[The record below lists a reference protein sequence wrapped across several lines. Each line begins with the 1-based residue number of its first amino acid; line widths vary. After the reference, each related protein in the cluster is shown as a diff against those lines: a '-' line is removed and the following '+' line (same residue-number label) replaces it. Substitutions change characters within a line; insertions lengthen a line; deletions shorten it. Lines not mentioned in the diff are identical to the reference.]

1 MAQLSYARLH
11 MLRRPFLC
19 LLPLLIA
26 PHALA
31 ADAGNA
37 MLWRRLKAGGHVVL
51 IRHAATVPGIG
62 DPAGFRLGQCATQ
75 RNLSEAGRASARAIG
90 AAFRGQAVP
99 IADVLSSRWCRCL
112 DTARLAFGR
121 VHPAPMI
128 DSMFT
133 DGDAARQ
140 RKLDDTRAFMKAY
153 RGQGNLILVTHDVN
167 IRALVG
173 AAVGQGDMVL
183 AAIRPDGS
191 LAMIGMLALP
201 AI

>member
-1 MAQLSYARLH
+1 
-11 MLRRPFLC
+11 MLRRSFIG

-26 PHALA
+26 PPALA

-37 MLWRRLKAGGHVVL
+37 MLWRRLKDGGHVVL

-62 DPAGFRLGQCATQ
+62 DPPGFRLGECATQ
-75 RNLSEAGRASARAIG
+75 RNLSDAGRDSAREIG
-90 AAFRGQAVP
+90 AAFRAQAVP

-121 VHPAPMI
+121 GRPAPMI

-133 DGDAARQ
+133 DDDAARQ
-140 RKLDDTRAFMKAY
+140 RKLDETRAFLKAY
-153 RGQGNLILVTHDVN
+153 RGPGNLILVTHDVN

-173 AAVGQGDMVL
+173 AAVGQGGMVL
-183 AAIRPDGS
+183 ATIRPDGS
-191 LAMIGMLALP
+191 LAMVGMLTP
-201 AI
+201 PTS